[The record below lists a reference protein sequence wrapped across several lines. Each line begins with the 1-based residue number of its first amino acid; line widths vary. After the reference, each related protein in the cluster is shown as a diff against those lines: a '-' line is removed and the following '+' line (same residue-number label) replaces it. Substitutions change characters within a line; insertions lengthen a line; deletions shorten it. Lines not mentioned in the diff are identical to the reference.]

1 MSNDTAFTGGIPEL
15 YERLL
20 VPMIFAQPARLL
32 AAAVLG
38 EGPRRVLET
47 AAGTGVLTRLL
58 TSAEG
63 VEVTATDLNP
73 PMLAAAQSRS
83 VREDVRWEVADALA
97 LPFGDEE
104 FDAVACQFG
113 VMFFPDKVRGY
124 AEALRVLRPGGL
136 FAFNVWDTVE
146 TNPVPA
152 VVSDVVSAARPGES
166 LDFIRRTPH
175 GYADAALLRD
185 HLAEAGFDDVEIE
198 HIQAPSRTTA
208 AEAAVAFCQGTP
220 LRGHIEASSLSLDD
234 ATSLARA
241 ALEERWGTDPFEA
254 PIAWLQVTARRPEGL
269 RPGPVDGL

>member
-1 MSNDTAFTGGIPEL
+1 MSGDTAFTGGIPEL

-58 TSAEG
+58 AAAGG

-73 PMLAAAQSRS
+73 PMLAAARS
-83 VREDVRWEVADALA
+83 GVLRGDVRWEVADALA

-104 FDAVACQFG
+104 YDAVACQFG
-113 VMFFPDKVRGY
+113 VMFFPDQVRGY
-124 AEALRVLRPGGL
+124 AEARRVLRPGGL
-136 FAFNVWDTVE
+136 FAFNVWDAVE
-146 TNPVPA
+146 TNPVPGL
-152 VVSDVVSAARPGES
+152 VSDVVSAARPGES

-175 GYADAALLRD
+175 GYAEAAVIRD
-185 HLAEAGFDDVEIE
+185 QLTQAGFVDVEIE
-198 HIQAPSRTTA
+198 HITAPSRSTA

-220 LRGHIEASSLSLDD
+220 LRGHIEASSLSLEE
-234 ATSLARA
+234 ATVLARG
-241 ALEERWGTDPFEA
+241 ALEERWGAEPFEA
-254 PIAWLQVTARRPEGL
+254 PIAWLQVTARRPQA
-269 RPGPVDGL
+269 

>member
-1 MSNDTAFTGGIPEL
+1 MSGDTAFTGGIPEL

-38 EGPRRVLET
+38 EGPRQVLET

-58 TSAEG
+58 AGDAG

-73 PMLAAAQSRS
+73 PMLGAAQAR
-83 VREDVRWEVADALA
+83 VARDDVRWQVADALA
-97 LPFGDEE
+97 LPFGDAEY
-104 FDAVACQFG
+104 DAVACQFG

-146 TNPVPA
+146 TNPVPGL
-152 VVSDVVSAARPGES
+152 VSDVVQATRPGES

-175 GYADAALLRD
+175 GYADPAVIRD
-185 HLAEAGFDDVEIE
+185 QLIAAGFVDIEIE
-198 HIQAPSRTTA
+198 HITAPSRTTA

-220 LRGHIEASSLSLDD
+220 LRGHIEASSLDLAE
-234 ATSLARA
+234 ATVLARA

-254 PIAWLQVTARRPEGL
+254 PIAWLQVTARRPQA
-269 RPGPVDGL
+269 